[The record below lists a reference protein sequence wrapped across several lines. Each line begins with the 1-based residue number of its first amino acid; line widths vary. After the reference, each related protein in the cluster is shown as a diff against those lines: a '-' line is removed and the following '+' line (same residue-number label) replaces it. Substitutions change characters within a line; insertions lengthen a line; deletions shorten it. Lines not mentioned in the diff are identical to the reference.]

1 MLVTGGVEILE
12 GADGKG
18 LALPEDLLR
27 EDVVRDVDQG
37 VVVDELL
44 VGFQRTKIDL
54 HRPVQDKGI
63 HLAHVE
69 ADGAH
74 VILDKGMVVADDDA
88 EMGIPERDK
97 LQSKRGKDLQ
107 MQTALIL
114 DKTENSDVVLVGGNA
129 LRNILKGDV

>member
-1 MLVTGGVEILE
+1 M
-12 GADGKG
+12 
-18 LALPEDLLR
+18 
-27 EDVVRDVDQG
+27 
-37 VVVDELL
+37 VDELL

-54 HRPVQDKGI
+54 HRPVEDKGI

-74 VILDKGMVVADDDA
+74 MILDEGMVVTDDDA

-107 MQTALIL
+107 MQTAP
-114 DKTENSDVVLVGGNA
+114 
-129 LRNILKGDV
+129 